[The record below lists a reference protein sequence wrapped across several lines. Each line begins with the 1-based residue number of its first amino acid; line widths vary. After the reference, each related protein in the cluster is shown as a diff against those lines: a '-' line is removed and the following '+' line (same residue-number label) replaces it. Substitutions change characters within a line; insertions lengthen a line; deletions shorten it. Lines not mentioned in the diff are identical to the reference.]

1 MENET
6 SRISEHLEREKVQ
19 IITPILLSFKV
30 GVQSS
35 SYFFLPQDKAKT
47 SGEVSRILQSAQ
59 SHLESE
65 LSRMETEKAHLATQI
80 QV

>member
-6 SRISEHLEREKVQ
+6 SRISEHLEMEKVQ
-19 IITPILLSFKV
+19 IITLIHVSFKV
-30 GVQSS
+30 GVYAS
-35 SYFFLPQDKAKT
+35 SYFFLQQDKAKT
-47 SGEVSRILQSAQ
+47 SGEFSRILQTTQ

-65 LSRMETEKAHLATQI
+65 LNRMETEKAHLAAQI